1 MVIHRCS
8 TLSRTI
14 FAEPCWHVVLWWSTS
29 NIHVFVAQQKTARS
43 KHCTRAF
50 SSGTGRLAFWRRQV
64 VNKESWICKNSLLEL
79 DNSSIVEPKILK
91 PPITSSEFSNSV
103 MLIQSHL
110 CIYLMVDWAAVQ
122 QWTVWWWC
130 GKWCWS
136 CPMAFC
142 WVSVS
147 VLALMNKFF
156 SKFFSALQMRCG

>member
-1 MVIHRCS
+1 MVIHQCS

-14 FAEPCWHVVLWWSTS
+14 FAEPWWHVVLWWSTS
-29 NIHVFVAQQKTARS
+29 NVHV
-43 KHCTRAF
+43 F

-64 VNKESWICKNSLLEL
+64 VNKESWICKNSLLEM

-110 CIYLMVDWAAVQ
+110 CIYLVVDWAAVQ

-130 GKWCWS
+130 GKWCWN

-142 WVSVS
+142 WLSVS

-156 SKFFSALQMRCG
+156 SKFFSALQVRCG